1 MRFQFAFSAVVAA
14 SLIGF
19 AAPALAQGTGDYA
32 APIPPAD
39 RRAGEAARD
48 EYLSGRYQATTGSSV
63 TALDR
68 ADPQPPASIAP
79 RRRHPVK
86 KPVN

>member
-1 MRFQFAFSAVVAA
+1 MRFQFAFPAVVAA

-19 AAPALAQGTGDYA
+19 AAPAFAQGTGDYA
-32 APIPPAD
+32 APIPD
-39 RRAGEAARD
+39 RRAGEEARD
-48 EYLSGRYQATTGSSV
+48 EYLSGRFHATTGSSV

-68 ADPQPPASIAP
+68 ADPQQPATIAP

>member
-1 MRFQFAFSAVVAA
+1 MRFQFAFPAVVAA

-19 AAPALAQGTGDYA
+19 AAPAFAQGTGDYA

-39 RRAGEAARD
+39 IRAGQERAD
-48 EYLSGRYQATTGSSV
+48 EYLSGRYHATTGSSV

-68 ADPQPPASIAP
+68 ADVQQPTTIAP

-86 KPVN
+86 KPAN